1 MSESRIHIPGS
12 DGRQPWLRAV
22 DFSAPSAVAPD
33 QQGRLRRMAEELGHA
48 VTPRATNDLGL
59 RLELTP
65 LYLEERAW
73 REAHPVP
80 ASDAV
85 TATITSSA
93 GGFMQMVLDPT
104 LASLVVE
111 RLLGTEPDPAR
122 PLRPITTTDR
132 ALLSP
137 LIDLLSTCLGR
148 LWSDATGAQLSVIST
163 ASHEMT
169 AVACEPTDPALL
181 MAIEAKLFNTYT
193 VMYLLIPQP
202 TVAAVGA
209 GLSRPSAR
217 GGDDPEN
224 TRAVQNRL
232 AGAPVDVHVRLGAVR
247 LTAGEIADLHPG
259 DRVALPTAADEAAA
273 LIVDGIPVH
282 YGHIGRS
289 GARRAVRIGTGAP
302 VA

>member
-1 MSESRIHIPGS
+1 
-12 DGRQPWLRAV
+12 
-22 DFSAPSAVAPD
+22 
-33 QQGRLRRMAEELGHA
+33 MAEELGHA

-59 RLELTP
+59 RMQLTP
-65 LYLEERAW
+65 LYLEERSW

-85 TATITSSA
+85 TTTVNSSA

-122 PLRPITTTDR
+122 PLRPLTTTDR

-137 LIDLLSTCLGR
+137 LVELLVSCLGR
-148 LWSDATGAQLSVIST
+148 LWSDATGAELSVIST
-163 ASHEMT
+163 ASHELT

-181 MAIEAKLFNTYT
+181 MAIEVRLFNTFT

-217 GGDDPEN
+217 GGEDPESS
-224 TRAVQNRL
+224 RAVKERL
-232 AGAPVDVHVRLGAVR
+232 AGAPVDVHVQLGSVR
-247 LTAGEIADLHPG
+247 LTASEIADLHPG
-259 DRVALPTAADEAAA
+259 DRVALPTPADQAAA
-273 LIVDGIPVH
+273 LIVDGIPVQ

-289 GARRAVRIGTGAP
+289 GGRRAVRIGTGAP
-302 VA
+302 VG